1 MDEAI
6 LAQLRTAETLLGEED
21 GLVAHD
27 RTYRVAYW
35 DWRME
40 AMSGLSADEV
50 LGRDS
55 FEIFPFLI
63 PNGDDALFR
72 EALAGRR
79 VCCGPRPF
87 AIAATGRRGMYQA
100 CYSPLRDLNGEV
112 VGIAAVVR
120 DVTEGHILAEQLRE
134 TENRFRNMADASP
147 VLLWM
152 SGLDA
157 RCTFVNQTWV
167 AFTGRSL
174 EEACDSCWTAGVHVA
189 DVHRFTDTYER
200 AFAAREPF
208 EMEYR
213 LRRADGEYRYVLNRG
228 VPRFTPEGTFAGYI
242 GSCVDITD
250 HKDVEAQLRQSVRD
264 REDFVAVASHELRT
278 PLTAL
283 QLTLEKLLRD
293 VPKAGSGSDGH
304 PFVRHAVRA
313 VGQVHRMAELVQEL
327 LDVSRLASGR
337 VELQRAPVDLA
348 AVAAA
353 AVERLT
359 DAARRG
365 GSTLLF
371 ERDAP
376 VVGLWDASRLERVVM
391 NLVSNAIKYG
401 AGKPVC
407 VDVRAAADRAILTV
421 RDHGIGIDPEDQSRI
436 FGQFERAVSSR
447 NYSGFGLG
455 LWIVREIVRMHAG
468 SVLVASAAGAGA
480 TFTVS
485 LPWSGPSAEGVTR

>member
-1 MDEAI
+1 MDETI

-27 RTYRVAYW
+27 DTYRVAFW
-35 DWRME
+35 DRRMA
-40 AMSGLSADEV
+40 AMSGLSSDEV
-50 LGRDS
+50 LGRKS

-72 EALAGRR
+72 EALAGKR

-100 CYSPLRDLNGEV
+100 CYSPLRDRGGVV
-112 VGIAAVVR
+112 VGVAAVVR
-120 DVTEGHILAEQLRE
+120 DVTERHILAEQLRE

-152 SGLDA
+152 CGPDA

-167 AFTGRSL
+167 AFTGRTL
-174 EEACDSCWTAGVHVA
+174 EQACGSCWTVGVHA
-189 DVHRFTDTYER
+189 DDIQRFTDTYER

-213 LRRADGEYRYVLNRG
+213 LRRADGEYRFVLNRG

-250 HKDVEAQLRQSVRD
+250 HKHLEAQLRQSVRD

-293 VPKAGSGSDGH
+293 APKACPGNDGH
-304 PFVRHAVRA
+304 SFVRHSARA
-313 VGQVHRMAELVQEL
+313 VVQVHRMADLVQEL

-337 VELQRAPVDLA
+337 VELQLGPVDLA
-348 AVAAA
+348 AVVAAG
-353 AVERLT
+353 VERLAE
-359 DAARRG
+359 AARRAG
-365 GSTLLF
+365 CTLLF
-371 ERDAP
+371 ERDGP
-376 VVGLWDASRLERVVM
+376 LVGLWDASRLERVVM

-401 AGKPVC
+401 AGKPVH
-407 VDVRAAADRAILTV
+407 VDVHAAADRAILTV
-421 RDHGIGIDPEDQSRI
+421 RDDGIGIDPEDQRRI

-455 LWIVREIVRMHAG
+455 LWIVREIVRMHGG

-485 LPWSGPSAEGVTR
+485 LPRGADRAERE